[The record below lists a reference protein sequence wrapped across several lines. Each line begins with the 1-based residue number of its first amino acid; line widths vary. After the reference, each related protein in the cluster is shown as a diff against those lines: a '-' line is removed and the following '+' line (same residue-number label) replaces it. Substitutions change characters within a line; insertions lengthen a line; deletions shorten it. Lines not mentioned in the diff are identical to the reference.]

1 MRKIIINEMRLENFR
16 NLSRERLVFG
26 REKNFLKGPS
36 GSGKSTVLEAFC
48 WLLYGKNSSR
58 STQCE
63 VRPMQE
69 DGSLRDPLA
78 LTQVFASLQIV
89 REEGEEMLWL
99 RRCLRQTSDGSLTT
113 DFYVNTFPCRKSDF
127 EELVEDLIPQW
138 QFYLQLDPEA
148 FLDSLS
154 QWETLQLFLTLFRE
168 DMVESPTGALKELME
183 DRDIAEFMNLLRKKK
198 AEQQK
203 TFNDLP
209 FRISEMEGTLRQL
222 GTPDFEAMKR
232 RETCLNQEKTR
243 LLKTAPAGRLH
254 RIDEQLREI
263 HLVLGRETFQKSC
276 ADRLC
281 KLRAQQAMI
290 LKNLGDLRK
299 GEELVRD
306 YGIKMGR
313 ELKQAFAK
321 RLPDSPLAL
330 HVSGQGSCSLTFHGV
345 PLKQLCPVERAQA
358 AEDFSRLV
366 GSAEGRIL
374 PSFCRHIP
382 GRNAEGPG
390 QQILLKRTRSGQL
403 EVESPWR

>member
-1 MRKIIINEMRLENFR
+1 MLQIVLNQMSLENFR
-16 NLSRERLVFG
+16 NIPRETLTFDRG
-26 REKNFLKGPS
+26 KNVLKGPA

-78 LTQVFASLQIV
+78 YTQVAASIQMIWNGK
-89 REEGEEMLWL
+89 EETVQL
-99 RRCLRQTSDGSLTT
+99 RRCLRESFTGGLTT
-113 DFYVNTFPCRKSDF
+113 DFYVNFIPYRKADY
-127 EELVEDLIPQW
+127 EEFVEDLIPQW
-138 QFYLQLDPEA
+138 QFYLQLDPDA

-154 QWETLQLFLTLFRE
+154 QWETLQLFLTLFQE

-183 DRDIAEFMNLLRKKK
+183 DREIAEFMNLLRKKK

-263 HLVLGRETFQKSC
+263 HLVLGLETFQKSC

-281 KLRAQQAMI
+281 KLIAQQTRI

-306 YGIKMGR
+306 YGINMG
-313 ELKQAFAK
+313 
-321 RLPDSPLAL
+321 
-330 HVSGQGSCSLTFHGV
+330 
-345 PLKQLCPVERAQA
+345 
-358 AEDFSRLV
+358 
-366 GSAEGRIL
+366 
-374 PSFCRHIP
+374 
-382 GRNAEGPG
+382 
-390 QQILLKRTRSGQL
+390 
-403 EVESPWR
+403 